1 MVNAFWRWVNH
12 LSGPGELATLE
23 QLSRRAGDAQFVDF
37 KNKMSIARYGDPP
50 AAWLD
55 KGQILP
61 QAGTFRRK
69 LKGAPKTPAD
79 GRSVP
84 LNPRQTGSSDEVKP
98 GRAFLTKV
106 DIGFVKKKCYNKGIE
121 SGFDSIKTAL

>member
-1 MVNAFWRWVNH
+1 MARAVSRRCGLQCAAAQSEACAFGKFRAACRSGDEKAMINAFWRWVNH

-37 KNKMSIARYGDPP
+37 KNKMSVARYGDPP

-61 QAGTFRRK
+61 QAGTLQAKAER
-69 LKGAPKTPAD
+69 
-79 GRSVP
+79 VP
-84 LNPRQTGSSDEVKP
+84 QDPR
-98 GRAFLTKV
+98 
-106 DIGFVKKKCYNKGIE
+106 
-121 SGFDSIKTAL
+121 